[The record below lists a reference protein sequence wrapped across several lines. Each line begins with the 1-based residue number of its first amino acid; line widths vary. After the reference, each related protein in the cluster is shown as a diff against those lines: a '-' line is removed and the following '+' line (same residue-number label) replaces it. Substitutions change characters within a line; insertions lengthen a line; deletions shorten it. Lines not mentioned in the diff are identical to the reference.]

1 MSWLSF
7 IVYIADVFILGT
19 YGLMAALDAHA
30 APWVARRRTQWFH
43 WANAAGGVPTLW
55 FEVTVHAWPVIPLTA
70 TFCVLGIIGTWRTR
84 GAN

>member
-19 YGLMAALDAHA
+19 YLLLASLNPHA

-43 WANAAGGVPTLW
+43 WANAAGGVPTLV
-55 FEVTVHAWPVIPLTA
+55 FEAGVHAWPVMPLTGV
-70 TFCVLGIIGTWRTR
+70 FCIAGFIGSWRSR
-84 GAN
+84 NA